1 MNKTLFFFVML
12 LAGVFTFQSCA
23 TTDPYTG
30 EQKTSKATWGAVIG
44 AAGGAAV
51 GALTGDD
58 SKERRKRALIGAG
71 IGGVS
76 GGAVGAYM
84 DRQEAALREQLRGSG
99 VSVTRSEDRIILNM
113 PGHITFAVDSAGIDA
128 DFYDVLN
135 AVSLVLEE
143 YDQTLVA
150 ITGHTDNTGPVDY
163 NQRLSERRAESVARY
178 LQSQGIDPMRLMP
191 QGMGIHAPI
200 ATNETAQG
208 RQQNRRVEI
217 ELEPIVSEG

>member
-1 MNKTLFFFVML
+1 MNKAVLFFVML

-30 EQKTSKATWGAVIG
+30 EQKTSKTTWGALIG

-58 SKERRKRALIGAG
+58 SRDRRKRALIGAG

-99 VSVTRSEDRIILNM
+99 VSVTRTEDRIILNM
-113 PGHITFAVDSAGIDA
+113 PGHITFDIDSADINA

-150 ITGHTDNTGPVDY
+150 VTGHTDNTGPVDY

-178 LQSQGIDPMRLMP
+178 LQAQGIEPMRLMP
-191 QGMGIHAPI
+191 RGMGIHAPI
-200 ATNETAQG
+200 ASNETEQG
-208 RQQNRRVEI
+208 RQLNRRVEI